1 MSNNTKTLLNQ
12 AFRLIL
18 ESQELQPINYRD
30 SDKGDST
37 PADYLFALVTHF
49 KLSNSLP
56 IALLHQLQYLAE
68 LQEREDQAIKTEIMP
83 IYTGIRQT
91 TSRHLKFN
99 DFFTSNFKY

>member
-68 LQEREDQAIKTEIMP
+68 LQEREDQAIKT
-83 IYTGIRQT
+83 
-91 TSRHLKFN
+91 
-99 DFFTSNFKY
+99 